1 MPISSICPFGRSATR
16 FARRK
21 AVAGRGRFALLGLA
35 ALSYFAA
42 ASPTAA
48 SVSQA
53 DPNKAADADI
63 QSAND
68 LCTLAPERR
77 VEAAQQ
83 QLQDAWYD
91 LDIHGRAFTGGFNPH
106 SANFGKEPI
115 RPGTGLGRIME
126 WRHLQVRR
134 LMVKLGALFPQ
145 FNHPMDVPMLLDRLR
160 TNSVPAID
168 LDDPMQ
174 PGQTSMLEVF
184 LIAAPDN
191 AEIGHE
197 FVEAMGDL
205 EDELLGLKS
214 GHPAPEVLASITHF
228 QDAFRPFMAATKKVV
243 FSSALAEN
251 LASRNTLMC
260 KHVKPAEE
268 KRE

>member
-42 ASPTAA
+42 ASLTAA
-48 SVSQA
+48 SVAQA

-68 LCTLAPERR
+68 ICTVAPERR

-91 LDIHGRAFTGGFNPH
+91 LDVHGRAFTGGFNPH

-115 RPGTGLGRIME
+115 RPGTSLGRTME
-126 WRHLQVRR
+126 WRHLQIQR
-134 LMVKLGALFPQ
+134 LMVKTGALFPH
-145 FNHPMDVPMLLDRLR
+145 FNHPMDVPALMDRMR
-160 TNSVPAID
+160 TSSVPAVD
-168 LDDPMQ
+168 PDDPDQ
-174 PGQTSMLEVF
+174 PGQIAMLETY
-184 LIAAPDN
+184 LMASPDN
-191 AEIGHE
+191 PSIGYE
-197 FVEAMGDL
+197 FAEAMGDL

-214 GHPAPEVLASITHF
+214 GHAAPEVLANIKRF
-228 QDAFRPFMAATKKVV
+228 QDAFRPFMAAAKTVITSPTLTK
-243 FSSALAEN
+243 ALTWRMSN
-251 LASRNTLMC
+251 MC
-260 KHVKPAEE
+260 EPNDAAEE
-268 KRE
+268 ASE